1 MLYRSGI
8 RKICLLFLLSLAGS
22 LPLRAE
28 ASEPRES
35 AEQYRQYQARFDGLE
50 RVDEIEEAGDR
61 KSVV

>member
-8 RKICLLFLLSLAGS
+8 RKISLLFLLSLAGS

-35 AEQYRQYQARFDGLE
+35 AE
-50 RVDEIEEAGDR
+50 
-61 KSVV
+61 